1 MNLRVLTLTILLS
14 CSTLPVALTDAA
26 LSPESYRRSQD
37 NAPEK
42 LIVAVLH
49 VSVKKAE
56 REQYVTAKAIV
67 LWVRESRSRL
77 RRGQKITIRY
87 TTRVRD
93 PLYKGGGGASLPILS
108 KGKTGA
114 FLRKRRD
121 IYQPAARHLSFVAP
135 QNMRDDEVQEKITQ
149 MP

>member
-1 MNLRVLTLTILLS
+1 MTLRVLTLTILLS
-14 CSTLPVALTDAA
+14 CLTLPVTFTNAA
-26 LSPESYRRSQD
+26 LSPEAYRRSQD
-37 NAPEK
+37 DAPEK
-42 LIVAVLH
+42 LVVAVLH
-49 VSVKKAE
+49 VSVNKDE

-77 RRGQKITIRY
+77 KRGQRITIRY
-87 TTRVRD
+87 TSRIRH
-93 PLYKGGGGASLPILS
+93 PLDKDGGGSPIPILS

-135 QNMRDDEVQEKITQ
+135 QNMRGNEVQEKITQ